1 MTDGQ
6 WITVS
11 FTPATEPFVVY
22 SLSLE
27 GHGTQTQRVA
37 GWLVQHRH
45 GETPNAAST
54 TVQQSR
60 VVAGVLEPELAAVVP
75 VNCEAVKFVGIF
87 PAGESP
93 SPRDIEEQRE
103 IMVKSLRTT

>member
-1 MTDGQ
+1 MTDGP

-22 SLSLE
+22 SLNPE
-27 GHGTQTQRVA
+27 RAGTQTQRVV

-45 GETPNAAST
+45 EDSRGD
-54 TVQQSR
+54 SR
-60 VVAGVLEPELAAVVP
+60 VVAGILEPEIGAVIP
-75 VNCEAVKFVGIF
+75 VDCEAPDFVGVF

-93 SPRDIEEQRE
+93 SPEDVEEQKE
-103 IMVKSLRTT
+103 IMVKALRSL